1 MNRTIVETMM
11 GAIVLIIAGVFLVF
25 AYSSAQIRMVSGYEV
40 TAKFNHAEGI
50 HDGGD
55 VRINGIKVGTI
66 LSATLDPKTFQ
77 AIVRMTIDNSVK
89 LPGDTVATITSSS
102 LLGDNFMAL
111 VTGND
116 EEHPIPANGM
126 ITHTQSPASIMDL
139 ISQFAYSMSSG
150 SGAKPADPAAPP
162 PADKP

>member
-1 MNRTIVETMM
+1 MNRTVVETLM
-11 GAIVLIIAGVFLVF
+11 GAIVLVIAGVFLVF
-25 AYSSAQIRMVSGYEV
+25 AYSSAQIRTISGYEV

-66 LSATLDPKTFQ
+66 LSATLDPKSFQ
-77 AIVRMTIDNSVK
+77 AIVRMSIDNAIK

-102 LLGDNFMAL
+102 LLGDNFLAL
-111 VTGND
+111 VTGSD
-116 EEHPIPANGM
+116 DEHPIQANGT
-126 ITHTQSPASIMDL
+126 IARTQSPASIMDL

-150 SGAKPADPAAPP
+150 GSKPADSVEPPTPA
-162 PADKP
+162 KP